1 MLKPWNEKSRESGAA
16 ESLLIM
22 EGGAMRG
29 LFTAGALDALMEKG
43 LYFEKFMG
51 ISAGSM
57 QGLGYLSH
65 QKGRSLRLN
74 RNFAQDKRYMGIPHL
89 LKEGSYFNFRFI
101 FGELSDTIDPY
112 DFQGAE
118 QAKETMYIIM
128 TDAKTG
134 EAVYVSSKSCS
145 MKEFFKISEASCSIP
160 LFSQPVLLDGHF
172 YVDGGIGMP
181 FVPLPEELPFPV
193 KKPVYILTRDM
204 TYRKKPVPPGFHG
217 LLHAFYGKEYPLVV
231 EEMCR
236 IPAVYNEKVEKL
248 ISLEKEGKVYIIRP
262 EKPVTVSRT
271 EKNVK
276 KLEAL
281 HREGYDAVMAA
292 YDSLTRWLHE

>member
-1 MLKPWNEKSRESGAA
+1 MMKPWNEASVFQGEA

-29 LFTAGALDALMEKG
+29 LFTAGVLDALMDKG
-43 LYFEKFMG
+43 LYFEKSMG

-65 QKGRSLRLN
+65 QSGRSLRLN
-74 RNFAQDKRYMGIPHL
+74 MTYAEDKRYMGISHL

-112 DFQGAE
+112 DFEAAE

-134 EAVYVSSKSCS
+134 EAVYVSSKSCT
-145 MKEFFKISEASCSIP
+145 MREFFKISEASCSIP
-160 LFSQPVLLDGHF
+160 LFSQPVPLGGHF
-172 YVDGGIGMP
+172 YVDGGIAMP

-193 KKPVYILTRDM
+193 KKPVYILTRDVS
-204 TYRKKPVPPGFHG
+204 YRKKPVPPGFHG
-217 LLHAFYGKEYPLVV
+217 LLSAFYGKEYPRVV
-231 EEMCR
+231 EDMCR
-236 IPAVYNEKVEKL
+236 IPPIYNEKVEKL
-248 ISLEKEGKVYIIRP
+248 LALEREGKVYIIRP
-262 EKPVTVSRT
+262 ERPVTVSRT

-276 KLEAL
+276 KLQAL
-281 HREGYDAVMAA
+281 HREGYETLMGC

>member
-1 MLKPWNEKSRESGAA
+1 MMKPWNEASAFQGEA
-16 ESLLIM
+16 ECLLIM

-29 LFTAGALDALMEKG
+29 LFTAGVLDALMDKG
-43 LYFEKFMG
+43 LYFEKSMG

-65 QKGRSLRLN
+65 QSGRSLRLN
-74 RNFAQDKRYMGIPHL
+74 MTYAEDKRYMGISHL
-89 LKEGSYFNFRFI
+89 LKEGSYFNFHFI

-112 DFQGAE
+112 DFEAAE

-134 EAVYVSSKSCS
+134 EAVYVSSKSCT
-145 MKEFFKISEASCSIP
+145 MREFFKISEASCSIP
-160 LFSQPVLLDGHF
+160 LFSQPVPLGGHF
-172 YVDGGIGMP
+172 YVDGGIAMP

-193 KKPVYILTRDM
+193 KKPVYILTRDVN
-204 TYRKKPVPPGFHG
+204 YRKKPVPPGFHG
-217 LLHAFYGKEYPLVV
+217 LLSAFYGKEYPRVV
-231 EEMCR
+231 EDMCR
-236 IPAVYNEKVEKL
+236 IPPIYNEKVEKL
-248 ISLEKEGKVYIIRP
+248 LALEREGKVYIIRP
-262 EKPVTVSRT
+262 ERPVTVSRT

-276 KLEAL
+276 KLQAL
-281 HREGYDAVMAA
+281 HQEGYETLMGC

>member
-1 MLKPWNEKSRESGAA
+1 MMKPWNEASAFHGEA

-29 LFTAGALDALMEKG
+29 LFTAGVLDALMDKG
-43 LYFEKFMG
+43 LYFEKSMG

-65 QKGRSLRLN
+65 QSGRSLRLN
-74 RNFAQDKRYMGIPHL
+74 MTYAEDKRYMGISHL
-89 LKEGSYFNFRFI
+89 LKEGSYFNFHFI

-112 DFQGAE
+112 DFEAAE

-134 EAVYVSSKSCS
+134 EAVYVSSKSCT
-145 MKEFFKISEASCSIP
+145 MREFFKISEASCSIP
-160 LFSQPVLLDGHF
+160 LFSQPVPLGGHF
-172 YVDGGIGMP
+172 YVDGGIAMP

-193 KKPVYILTRDM
+193 KKPVYILTRDAN
-204 TYRKKPVPPGFHG
+204 YRKKPVPPGFHG
-217 LLHAFYGKEYPLVV
+217 LLSAFYGKEYPRVV
-231 EEMCR
+231 EDMCR
-236 IPAVYNEKVEKL
+236 IPPIYNEKVEKL
-248 ISLEKEGKVYIIRP
+248 LALEREGKVYIIRP
-262 EKPVTVSRT
+262 ERPVTVSRT

-276 KLEAL
+276 KLKAL
-281 HREGYDAVMAA
+281 HQEGYETLMGC

>member
-1 MLKPWNEKSRESGAA
+1 MMKPWNEASAFHGEA

-29 LFTAGALDALMEKG
+29 LFTAGVLDALMDKG
-43 LYFEKFMG
+43 LYFEKSMG

-65 QKGRSLRLN
+65 QSGRSLRLN
-74 RNFAQDKRYMGIPHL
+74 MTYAEDKRYMGISHL
-89 LKEGSYFNFRFI
+89 LKEGSYFNFHFI

-112 DFQGAE
+112 DFEAAE

-134 EAVYVSSKSCS
+134 EAVYVSSKSCT
-145 MKEFFKISEASCSIP
+145 MREFFKISEASCSIP
-160 LFSQPVLLDGHF
+160 LFSQPVPLGGHF
-172 YVDGGIGMP
+172 YVDGGIAMP

-193 KKPVYILTRDM
+193 KKPVYILTRDVN
-204 TYRKKPVPPGFHG
+204 YRKKPVPPGFHG
-217 LLHAFYGKEYPLVV
+217 LLSAFYGKEYPRVV
-231 EEMCR
+231 EDMCR
-236 IPAVYNEKVEKL
+236 IPPIYNEKVEKL
-248 ISLEKEGKVYIIRP
+248 LALEKEGKVFIIRP
-262 EKPVTVSRT
+262 ESPVTVSRT

-276 KLEAL
+276 KLQAL
-281 HREGYDAVMAA
+281 HQEGYEILMGC

>member
-1 MLKPWNEKSRESGAA
+1 MMKPWNEASAFHGEA

-29 LFTAGALDALMEKG
+29 LFTAGVLDALMDKG
-43 LYFEKFMG
+43 LYFEKSMG

-65 QKGRSLRLN
+65 QSGRSLRLN
-74 RNFAQDKRYMGIPHL
+74 MTYAEDKRYMGISHL
-89 LKEGSYFNFRFI
+89 LKEGSYFNFHFI
-101 FGELSDTIDPY
+101 FGELSDTIDSY
-112 DFQGAE
+112 DFEAAE

-134 EAVYVSSKSCS
+134 EAVYVSSKSCT
-145 MKEFFKISEASCSIP
+145 MRAFFKISEASCSIP
-160 LFSQPVLLDGHF
+160 LFSQPVPLGGHF
-172 YVDGGIGMP
+172 YVDGGIAMP

-193 KKPVYILTRDM
+193 KKPVYILTRDEN
-204 TYRKKPVPPGFHG
+204 YRKKPVPPGFHG
-217 LLHAFYGKEYPLVV
+217 LLSAFYGKEYPRVV
-231 EEMCR
+231 EDMCR
-236 IPAVYNEKVEKL
+236 IPPIYNEKVEKL
-248 ISLEKEGKVYIIRP
+248 LALEREGKVYIIRP
-262 EKPVTVSRT
+262 ERPVTVSRT

-276 KLEAL
+276 KLQAL
-281 HREGYDAVMAA
+281 HQEGYETLMGC

>member
-1 MLKPWNEKSRESGAA
+1 MKPWNEKSKVHGALD
-16 ESLLIM
+16 SLLIM

-29 LFTAGALDALMEKG
+29 LFTAGVLDALMDKG
-43 LYFEKFMG
+43 LYFRNFMG

-65 QKGRSLRLN
+65 QSGRSLRLN
-74 RNFAQDKRYMGIPHL
+74 MNYAEDKRYMGLSHL

-112 DFQGAE
+112 DFEGAE
-118 QAKETMYIIM
+118 KAREMMYIIM
-128 TDAKTG
+128 TDAVTG

-145 MKEFFKISEASCSIP
+145 MKEFFRISEASCSIP
-160 LFSQPVLLDGHF
+160 LFSRPVHLRESF

-181 FVPLPEELPFPV
+181 FVPLPDELPFPV
-193 KKPVYILTRDM
+193 KKPVYILTRDAA
-204 TYRKKPVPPGFHG
+204 YRKRPVPHGFRG
-217 LLHAFYGKEYPLVV
+217 LLGAFYGKEYPNVV

-236 IPAVYNEKVEKL
+236 IPPIYNEKVEKL
-248 ISLEKEGKVYIIRP
+248 ISLEKEGKAFIIRP
-262 EKPVTVSRT
+262 PRSVTVSRT
-271 EKNVK
+271 ERNVK
-276 KLEAL
+276 KLQAL
-281 HREGYDAVMAA
+281 HKEGYETLIAC

>member
-1 MLKPWNEKSRESGAA
+1 MMKPWNEASVFQGEA
-16 ESLLIM
+16 ECLLIM

-29 LFTAGALDALMEKG
+29 LFTAGVLDALMDKG
-43 LYFEKFMG
+43 LYFEKSMG

-65 QKGRSLRLN
+65 QSGRSLRLN
-74 RNFAQDKRYMGIPHL
+74 MTYAEDKRYMGISHL
-89 LKEGSYFNFRFI
+89 LKEGSYFNFHFI

-112 DFQGAE
+112 DFEAAE

-134 EAVYVSSKSCS
+134 EAVYVSSKSCT
-145 MKEFFKISEASCSIP
+145 MREFFKISEASCSIP
-160 LFSQPVLLDGHF
+160 LFSQPVPLGGHF
-172 YVDGGIGMP
+172 YVDGGIAMP

-193 KKPVYILTRDM
+193 KKPVYILTRDVN
-204 TYRKKPVPPGFHG
+204 YRKKPVPPGFHG
-217 LLHAFYGKEYPLVV
+217 LLSAFYGKEYPRVV
-231 EEMCR
+231 EDMCR
-236 IPAVYNEKVEKL
+236 IPPIYNEKVEKL
-248 ISLEKEGKVYIIRP
+248 LALEREGKVYIIRP
-262 EKPVTVSRT
+262 ERPVTVSRT

-276 KLEAL
+276 KLQAL
-281 HREGYDAVMAA
+281 HQEGYETLMGC